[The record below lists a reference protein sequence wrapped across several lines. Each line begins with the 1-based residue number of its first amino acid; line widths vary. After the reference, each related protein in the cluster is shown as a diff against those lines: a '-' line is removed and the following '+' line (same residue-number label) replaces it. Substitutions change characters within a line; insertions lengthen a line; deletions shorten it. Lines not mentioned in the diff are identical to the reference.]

1 MSKCNINLPGYFEN
15 SKKKVFVNRSN
26 AQVANRQMHTIENQ
40 SLGIR
45 IFFKMSFF
53 IENMNC

>member
-1 MSKCNINLPGYFEN
+1 MRAMRGM
-15 SKKKVFVNRSN
+15 FVAN
-26 AQVANRQMHTIENQ
+26 AQVANRQMHTIENE

-45 IFFKMSFF
+45 LFFKMSFF